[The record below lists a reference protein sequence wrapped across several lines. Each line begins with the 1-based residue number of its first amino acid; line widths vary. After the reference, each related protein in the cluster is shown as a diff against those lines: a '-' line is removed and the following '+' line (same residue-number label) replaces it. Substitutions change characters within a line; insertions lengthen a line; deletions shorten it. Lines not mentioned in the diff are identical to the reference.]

1 MANDSKKY
9 EIRSFGNE
17 AAPKILRS
25 ADGAMTRTIEG
36 YAVVFNQRSQ
46 LLFDWNSGSPV
57 FEIIDAAA
65 VDDVLLRSAD
75 IQALLEHNINR
86 MLARSRSGVGSL
98 SLSVDE
104 HGVKYSFDAP
114 NTADG
119 DYALEEVKRG
129 DLFGSSFAY
138 LTDENVNVSYSK
150 DGDNLIRTVKKID
163 QMFDVS
169 IVSNPAYMGTSVEAR
184 SVQKRFLENP
194 PIDDKKL
201 EEEKI
206 KKEAYERS
214 LDELRNLSK
223 F

>member
-1 MANDSKKY
+1 MAKDNKKY
-9 EIRSFGNE
+9 EIRSFGDE

-25 ADGAMTRTIEG
+25 ADGKETRTIEG

-46 LLFDWNSGSPV
+46 LLFDWNCGRPV
-57 FEIIDAAA
+57 YEIIDAAA
-65 VDDVLLRSAD
+65 VDDSLLRSSD

-86 MLARSRSGVGSL
+86 MLARSRSGNGSL

-119 DYALEEVKRG
+119 DYAIEEIKRG

-138 LTDENVNVSYSK
+138 LTDEEVNVSYAK

-184 SVQKRFLENP
+184 SIQKRFLDEP
-194 PIDDKKL
+194 VDDS
-201 EEEKI
+201 
-206 KKEAYERS
+206 KKEDEAFK
-214 LDELRNLSK
+214 LQLMELRNLAK
-223 F
+223 Y